1 MDPPTPALSRPEFR
15 LPQSHEAFTRAN
27 RVIPGGVNSPARA
40 FGAVGGEPPFIARAA
55 GARLHDIDGHSYI
68 DYVGSWGPMILGHA
82 HPAVRAAVAGA
93 LELGSS
99 FGAPTIR
106 EIEIA
111 ELVAG
116 AFPSIEKVRFVSSGT
131 EASMS
136 AVRLARG
143 ATGRSKIIKMTGHYH
158 GHVDALLVQAGS
170 AATTLGTPNSPGV
183 TQGSVQDTI
192 LCPFNDVQAVAEVL
206 ARFPGQVAAV
216 ILEPIAGNMG
226 LVPPRPG
233 YLAALRELTASDGC
247 LLVFDEVMTGFRVA
261 YGGAQ
266 ELFGIT
272 PDLTVL
278 GKIVGGGLP
287 AAAYGASA
295 ALMDQISPAGPIY
308 QAGTLSG
315 NPLAMAA
322 GLATLRS
329 LRDDPPYERLE
340 ALSARLAEGLDRAAT
355 DAGIPHV
362 VQRTGSML
370 TLFFHDGPVHDYD
383 EALRSDTRLFA
394 RFFWEMLARGVYLP
408 CSQFEAA
415 FVSAAHTTD
424 DIDRTIEAAREALA
438 LVPRLERRR
447 THARD
452 CRAATGAGDPAIDRA
467 VSSSVIGSSGRALL
481 RASP

>member
-1 MDPPTPALSRPEFR
+1 MSDFPTPALSTPGFS
-15 LPQSHEAFTRAN
+15 LVQSHEAFARAL

-40 FGAVGGEPPFIARAA
+40 FGAVGGEPPFIASAS
-55 GARLHDIDGHSYI
+55 GAMLHDIDGNSYI

-82 HPAVRAAVAGA
+82 HPAVRSAVAAA
-93 LELGSS
+93 LDLGSS
-99 FGAPTIR
+99 FGAPTIP

-111 ELVAG
+111 ELVSD
-116 AFPSIEKVRFVSSGT
+116 AFPSIQKVRFVSSGT
-131 EASMS
+131 EASMA

-170 AATTLGTPNSPGV
+170 SATTLGTPNSPGV
-183 TQGSVQDTI
+183 TPGAVQDTI
-192 LCPFNDVQAVAEVL
+192 LCPFNDVRAVTNALLDFTEE
-206 ARFPGQVAAV
+206 VAAV

-226 LVPPRPG
+226 LVPPHTG
-233 YLAALRELTASDGC
+233 YLSSIRQLTKIHGALLI
-247 LLVFDEVMTGFRVA
+247 FDEVMTGFRVA

-266 ELFGIT
+266 KLLSVK

-287 AAAYGASA
+287 AAAYGGSA
-295 ALMDQISPAGPIY
+295 ELMDQVSPAGPIF

-322 GLATLRS
+322 GLATLRQ
-329 LRDDPPYERLE
+329 LKDEPPYERLE
-340 ALSARLAEGLDRAAT
+340 ALSARLADGLDRAAT

-370 TLFFHDGPVHDYD
+370 TLFFHDGPVRDYND
-383 EALRSDTRLFA
+383 ALQSDTRLFA

-415 FVSAAHTTD
+415 FVSAAHSTD
-424 DIDRTIEAAREALA
+424 LIDQTIAAAREALA
-438 LVPRLERRR
+438 A
-447 THARD
+447 AR
-452 CRAATGAGDPAIDRA
+452 
-467 VSSSVIGSSGRALL
+467 S
-481 RASP
+481 